1 MRNIYGKESEK
12 WRETKREHPGNG
24 GTEINTGEKGCTEQ
38 CTDDRRV
45 PWRDFINAR
54 NDFT

>member
-24 GTEINTGEKGCTEQ
+24 QTQKRMKVGEGTQSNAQMIGECHGA
-38 CTDDRRV
+38 
-45 PWRDFINAR
+45 I
-54 NDFT
+54 